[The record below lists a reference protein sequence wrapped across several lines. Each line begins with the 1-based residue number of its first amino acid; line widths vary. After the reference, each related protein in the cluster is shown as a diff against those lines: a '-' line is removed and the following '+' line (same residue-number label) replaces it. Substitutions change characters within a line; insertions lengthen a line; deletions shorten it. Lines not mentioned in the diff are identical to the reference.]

1 MMQKD
6 MDVRSETHPMTSS
19 CGTAEPGNLMPIEA
33 PGELSSA
40 ENQTPRIRNTQTTT
54 C

>member
-1 MMQKD
+1 MQKD

-19 CGTAEPGNLMPIEA
+19 SGTAEPGTVMPIKA
-33 PGELSSA
+33 HGGLSSA
-40 ENQTPRIRNTQTTT
+40 EDQTPRFGKTQAPS